1 MTDANGA
8 CFQQRPQVKP
18 EAKNSARAKPQTGPR
33 QNASKTTRQAPPS
46 RTDPATA
53 LKKPGNPQ
61 RNSQHSRPYQRLID
75 SCNTFERQRSTFL
88 LPAPYPPTCMRYGM
102 CMDICVS
109 DITELEC
116 LRALAAPGA
125 AGSVQSKETQL
136 SIPAGNTYGPTAI
149 KRIKSCGATSPR
161 LHIVLPKDAKR
172 PHIKNIVF
180 HRYVE
185 PKGVEQFI
193 DFGAGVTGLSIEH
206 FYVSICSRL
215 TFIQRLQLG
224 FELCGWYAI
233 VPNPEYE
240 DEVQQGKTA
249 FKTVAA
255 PRSPLTTVEKL
266 TNFAQANRHIRGAG
280 IALKAL
286 RYVADNARS
295 PEEAKMAIVMR
306 LPYRLG
312 GYNRGPLHMDYLV
325 DGTSGLRRCDVYLEI
340 GKVDVEYGS
349 TLHHASAKAMQE
361 DSRRTNELEAL
372 GVSVVNITS
381 KELRDPKLFH
391 IAMMRLARI
400 QGRPIHIQIDDF
412 EARRTSLWNALFP
425 KPATTKA
432 TDEKPTDEK
441 PTDEKPS
448 NESADASETEEAQ
461 DEKR

>member
-1 MTDANGA
+1 M
-8 CFQQRPQVKP
+8 
-18 EAKNSARAKPQTGPR
+18 
-33 QNASKTTRQAPPS
+33 
-46 RTDPATA
+46 
-53 LKKPGNPQ
+53 
-61 RNSQHSRPYQRLID
+61 
-75 SCNTFERQRSTFL
+75 
-88 LPAPYPPTCMRYGM
+88 
-102 CMDICVS
+102 
-109 DITELEC
+109 
-116 LRALAAPGA
+116 
-125 AGSVQSKETQL
+125 
-136 SIPAGNTYGPTAI
+136 
-149 KRIKSCGATSPR
+149 
-161 LHIVLPKDAKR
+161 
-172 PHIKNIVF
+172 F

-266 TNFAQANRHIRGAG
+266 TNFAQANRHIRGAS

-340 GKVDVEYGS
+340 GKEDVEYGS

-425 KPATTKA
+425 KPPAAKA
-432 TDEKPTDEK
+432 ADENSTDENS
-441 PTDEKPS
+441 TDEKPS
-448 NESADASETEEAQ
+448 NESADASETEEAR

>member
-1 MTDANGA
+1 MQTEPVFSRDPKSNR
-8 CFQQRPQVKP
+8 RPKTARGQNRRQGRAKTQVKP
-18 EAKNSARAKPQTGPR
+18 RGKPHQAARAQ
-33 QNASKTTRQAPPS
+33 PPS
-46 RTDPATA
+46 

-61 RNSQHSRPYQRLID
+61 RNSQHSRPYLHLID
-75 SCNTFERQRSTFL
+75 SGNTFERPHSTFL

-116 LRALAAPGA
+116 LRALAAPGT
-125 AGSVQSKETQL
+125 AGSIQSKETQL

-149 KRIKSCGATSPR
+149 KRIRSCGATSPR

-180 HRYVE
+180 HRYID

-193 DFGAGVTGLSIEH
+193 DFGAGVAGLSIEH

-266 TNFAQANRHIRGAG
+266 TNFAQANCHIRGAG

-286 RYVADNARS
+286 QYVADNARS

-325 DGTSGLRRCDVYLEI
+325 DGANGLRRCDVYLEI

-441 PTDEKPS
+441 PS

>member
-1 MTDANGA
+1 
-8 CFQQRPQVKP
+8 
-18 EAKNSARAKPQTGPR
+18 
-33 QNASKTTRQAPPS
+33 
-46 RTDPATA
+46 
-53 LKKPGNPQ
+53 
-61 RNSQHSRPYQRLID
+61 
-75 SCNTFERQRSTFL
+75 
-88 LPAPYPPTCMRYGM
+88 MRYGM

-116 LRALAAPGA
+116 LRALAAPGT
-125 AGSVQSKETQL
+125 AGSIQSKETQL

-149 KRIKSCGATSPR
+149 KRIRSCGATSPR

-180 HRYVE
+180 HRYID

-193 DFGAGVTGLSIEH
+193 DFGAGVAGLSIEH

-266 TNFAQANRHIRGAG
+266 SNFAQANRHIRGAG

-286 RYVADNARS
+286 QYVADNARS
-295 PEEAKMAIVMR
+295 PEETKMAIVMR

-425 KPATTKA
+425 KPPAAKA
-432 TDEKPTDEK
+432 ADENSTDENS
-441 PTDEKPS
+441 TDEKPS
-448 NESADASETEEAQ
+448 NESADASETEEAR